1 MLFRVKEMNKLF
13 YLDKLNDKQKKAV
26 ETLNGPV
33 LVLAGA
39 GTGKTRVL
47 TTRLA
52 HLLNKKLA
60 KPWEVLSV
68 TFTNKAANEMKERVQ
83 NLLKIDIERM
93 WIGTFHSSGLKILRR
108 HAELCFLKRDFTV
121 IGTDDQERLIKQIL
135 ESNKIDVKKYTP
147 SNVLWMV
154 QWFKDKAILPEESK
168 KYKFK
173 FGKTLNISKLYIQ
186 YQERLKILNAA
197 DFGDLLLLPV
207 KIFRENLEILK
218 KYQNQFKY
226 ILVDEYQDTDICQDT
241 FLKLLSQK
249 HKNICCVGDDDQAIY
264 SWRGADVK
272 NILNFPNAFKDVKI
286 IRLEQ
291 NYRSTDHIL
300 AAASKLIENNKDRLG
315 KKLWTNALNG
325 EKLKLY
331 FFEDGKDEAKNISL
345 EIEKLKLKKTKLDEI
360 AILVRASF
368 QTRLFEDRLLK
379 IGIPYRVIGG
389 FRFYERL
396 EIRDAIAYFRIVHK
410 NNDDLALERIFNTPK
425 RGLGV
430 ATLQIVFKFAR
441 DANMTL
447 LDASRKIIETDEL
460 TPSSRNTI
468 KKFIEDIDRWKNKI
482 NKINHIELAKIILE
496 ESGYTK
502 MWLNGK
508 SIEAP
513 GRLENL
519 KELISALRDFSNM
532 NEFLEH
538 ISLVMENERN
548 YKLDMVNIMTMHSAK
563 GLEFENVFLAGWD
576 EGLFPHKKSLE
587 EKGNKAL
594 EEERRLAYVGITRGK
609 NNVYISFAR
618 RRFIYGTWNFSQP
631 SRFLSELPKENI
643 DTNEDFFEEEESF
656 IVEQNEYEKRIKN
669 PNRLL
674 FKNKENLLKNRDSYE
689 SEYKFKIGDEIFH
702 EKYGYGTIKYITDG
716 KYEIVF
722 DKLSETKIVL
732 ENFIKH
738 A

>member
-1 MLFRVKEMNKLF
+1 MNKFFFLE
-13 YLDKLNDKQKKAV
+13 KLNDKQKEAV
-26 ETLNGPV
+26 EALDGPV

-52 HLLNKKLA
+52 HLLNKKLSM
-60 KPWEVLSV
+60 PWEILAV

-83 NLLKIDIERM
+83 NLLKIDIDRM
-93 WIGTFHSSGLKILRR
+93 WIGTFHSTGLKILRR
-108 HAELCFLKRDFTV
+108 HSELCSLKSDFTV
-121 IGTDDQERLIKQIL
+121 IDTDDQQRLIKQIL
-135 ESNKIDVKKYTP
+135 ESNKIDIKKYTP

-154 QWFKDKAILPEESK
+154 QWFKDKAILPEESS

-173 FGKTLNISKLYIQ
+173 FGRSINISKLYIE
-186 YQERLKILNAA
+186 YQERLKTLNAA

-207 KIFRENLEILK
+207 RIFRENLDILK

-226 ILVDEYQDTDICQDT
+226 ILVDEYQDTDTCQDT

-249 HKNICCVGDDDQAIY
+249 YKNICCVGDDDQAIY

-272 NILNFPNAFKDVKI
+272 NILSFPEAYKEVKI

-300 AAASKLIENNKDRLG
+300 AAASKLIEKNKDRLG
-315 KKLWTNALNG
+315 KTLWTNSSNG
-325 EKLKLY
+325 EKIKLY
-331 FFEDGKDEAKNISL
+331 FFEDGKDEAKNVSL
-345 EIEKLKLKKTKLDEI
+345 EIETLKLKKLKLDEI

-396 EIRDAIAYFRIVHK
+396 EIRDAIAYFRIVFK
-410 NNDDLALERIFNTPK
+410 NSDDLALERVFNTPK
-425 RGLGV
+425 RGLGNT
-430 ATLQIVFKFAR
+430 TLQKLFKYAR
-441 DANMTL
+441 ESKMNL
-447 LDASRKIIETDEL
+447 LDASKKIIETDEL
-460 TPSSRNTI
+460 TLNARNSI
-468 KKFIEDIDRWKNKI
+468 KTFIDDINKWKSKI

-496 ESGYTK
+496 ESGYTR
-502 MWLNGK
+502 MWINDK

-519 KELISALRDFSNM
+519 KELISALKDFSNM

-548 YKLDMVNIMTMHSAK
+548 YKLDMVNIMTMHAAK

-576 EGLFPHKKSLE
+576 EGLFPHQKSLE
-587 EKGNKAL
+587 EKGTQAL
-594 EEERRLAYVGITRGK
+594 EEERRLAYVAITRGK
-609 NNVYISFAR
+609 KNVFISFAK
-618 RRFIYGTWNFSQP
+618 RRFIHGTWNFSQP

-643 DTNEDFFEEEESF
+643 DTNESFFQDDDDLVVNEEEYGSR
-656 IVEQNEYEKRIKN
+656 VKN

-674 FKNKENLLKNRDSYE
+674 FQNKKDLVENINSYE
-689 SEYKFKIGDEIFH
+689 SEYKFKIGDTIFH
-702 EKYGYGTIKYITDG
+702 EKYGYGKIKYIIDG
-716 KYEIVF
+716 KYEIIF
-722 DKLSETKIVL
+722 DKLNETKIVL

>member
-1 MLFRVKEMNKLF
+1 MKEPFYLNKL
-13 YLDKLNDKQKKAV
+13 NNKQKEAV
-26 ETLNGPV
+26 ENLNGPV

-60 KPWEVLSV
+60 RPWEILAV
-68 TFTNKAANEMKERVQ
+68 TFTNKASNEMKERVQ

-108 HAELCFLKRDFTV
+108 HAELCSLKNDFTV
-121 IGTDDQERLIKQIL
+121 IDTDDQERLLKQIL
-135 ESNKIDVKKYTP
+135 ESNKIDIKKNTP
-147 SNVLWMV
+147 SDILWKI
-154 QWFKDKAILPEESK
+154 QWFKDKAILPEDSK

-173 FGKTLNISKLYIQ
+173 FGKYINISKLYIQ
-186 YQERLKILNAA
+186 YQERLKVLNAV

-207 KIFRENLEILK
+207 KIFRENSDVLK

-226 ILVDEYQDTDICQDT
+226 ILVDEYQDTDICQDA
-241 FLKLLSQK
+241 FLKLLSLK

-272 NILNFPNAFKDVKI
+272 NILNFPDAFKNVKI

-300 AAASKLIENNKDRLG
+300 SAASKLIENNKDRLG
-315 KKLWTNALNG
+315 KTLWTNELKG

-331 FFEDGKDEAKNISL
+331 YFEDGKDEAKNISL
-345 EIEKLKLKKTKLDEI
+345 GIEKLKLEKSKLNEI

-425 RGLGV
+425 RGLGT
-430 ATLQIVFKFAR
+430 ATLQKIYKFAR
-441 DANMTL
+441 ATNIAL
-447 LDASRKIIETDEL
+447 IDASKKIIETDEL
-460 TPSSRNTI
+460 TTNARNTI
-468 KKFIEDIDRWKNKI
+468 KNFLEDIGRWKSKI

-502 MWLNGK
+502 MWLNDK

-519 KELISALRDFSNM
+519 KELISALKDFSNM

-538 ISLVMENERN
+538 ISLVMENEKN
-548 YKLDMVNIMTMHSAK
+548 YDLDMVNIMTMHAAK

-576 EGLFPHKKSLE
+576 EGLFPHQKSLE

-609 NNVYISFAR
+609 NNVCISFAK
-618 RRFIYGTWNFSQP
+618 RRFIHGTWNFSQP

-643 DTNEDFFEEEESF
+643 HTNEDFIQEEDNF
-656 IVEQNEYEKRIKN
+656 IVDQEEYESRVKN

-674 FKNKENLLKNRDSYE
+674 FKNKENLIENRSLNE
-689 SEYKFKIGDEIFH
+689 AEYKFKIGDEIFH
-702 EKYGYGTIKYITDG
+702 EKYGYGIIKYIVDG
-716 KYEIVF
+716 KYEIIF
-722 DKLSETKIVL
+722 DKLTETKIVL
-732 ENFIKH
+732 EDFIKH
-738 A
+738 V